1 MSAMNTLIETSKS
14 LTPAERLS
22 LAMGI
27 LATLQGSEAV
37 VPAPKAKAK
46 KAKAEPAADA
56 EPKAKKEAN
65 WFVQALAPV
74 RAALKPLIDAHNAAL
89 PEGGKKLAG
98 TVAPQV
104 GRVLKEAGQLSAEV
118 SPTEA
123 QIKAAFASF
132 LASPAEPKTAS
143 VASKASGAGSKASK
157 PKAEMTEEEAAA
169 KRAQKAAKAKA
180 TREANKAK
188 KAEAIVEPFTDMA
201 DGEATEIETYPWT
214 GDVGKGVKTYERIDY
229 NDASYIYTADGD
241 GFIGTWDEAT
251 KTLNPTGYNI
261 KKA

>member
-27 LATLQGSEAV
+27 LATLQGPEE
-37 VPAPKAKAK
+37 PKAKAK
-46 KAKAEPAADA
+46 KVKATDP

-65 WFVQALAPV
+65 WFVQALTPV
-74 RAALKPLIDAHNAAL
+74 RAALKPLIEAHNAAL
-89 PEGGKKLAG
+89 PEGAKKLAG

-104 GRVLKEAGQLSAEV
+104 GRVLKEAGQLAPKV
-118 SPTEA
+118 SPTEV

-157 PKAEMTEEEAAA
+157 PKAELTEEEAAA

-188 KAEAIVEPFTDMA
+188 KAEAVVEPFTDMA
-201 DGEATEIETYPWT
+201 GAEVTEIETYEWT
-214 GDVGKGVKTYERIDY
+214 GDVGKGVKAYERIDY
-229 NDASYIYTADGD
+229 NDKSYIYTADGD
-241 GFIGTWDEAT
+241 GFIGEWDEAM

-261 KKA
+261 KNQ

>member
-1 MSAMNTLIETSKS
+1 MSAMNTQIETSKS

-27 LATLQGSEAV
+27 LATLQGPETL
-37 VPAPKAKAK
+37 VPAPKAKK
-46 KAKAEPAADA
+46 GKAAAATADG
-56 EPKAKKEAN
+56 EPKAKKPVN
-65 WFVQALAPV
+65 WFVTAMGPV
-74 RAALKPLIDAHNAAL
+74 RKILKPLIDAHNAAL
-89 PEGGKKLAG
+89 PEGDKKLAG
-98 TVAPQV
+98 TVPPQV

-118 SPTEA
+118 SPNEA

-132 LASPAEPKTAS
+132 LASPPEPKTGS

-157 PKAEMTEEEAAA
+157 PKAELTEEEATA

-188 KAEAIVEPFTDMA
+188 KAEAVVEPFTDMA
-201 DGEATEIETYPWT
+201 DDAEATVIETET
-214 GDVGKGVKTYERIDY
+214 VVMDVGKGPKNYERIDY
-229 NDASYIYTADGD
+229 GGVTYLYTADGE
-241 GFIGTWDEAT
+241 GFIGTWDGAT

-261 KKA
+261 KAQ